1 MINCIIIDDD
11 VLSRRVVEEF
21 VNRTDFLSLKYSF
34 ENAVEAIKRSDIFNE
49 EIDLIFLDIEMPE
62 MDGIDFLNTL
72 SNLPQVIIVSSKEKY
87 AISAFDYDVTDYL
100 LKPVT
105 YGRFFKAVSKAKQ
118 IHETK
123 AKKKSGEIYVKK
135 ASALVRLKFE
145 DILWVEALENYVII
159 AVFNEKFTIHFTM
172 KSIENQLPTDIF
184 KRIHRSFIIN
194 IGKIDRIEDSSVVIK
209 SSEGLKSIPIGKA
222 YKDKFMKDIN
232 LMGK

>member
-34 ENAVEAIKRSDIFNE
+34 ENAVEAIKRSDIFND

-222 YKDKFMKDIN
+222 YKDKFMKEIN

>member
-34 ENAVEAIKRSDIFNE
+34 ENAVEAIKRSDIFND

-194 IGKIDRIEDSSVVIK
+194 IGKIERIEDSSVVIK

-222 YKDKFMKDIN
+222 YKDKFMKEIN